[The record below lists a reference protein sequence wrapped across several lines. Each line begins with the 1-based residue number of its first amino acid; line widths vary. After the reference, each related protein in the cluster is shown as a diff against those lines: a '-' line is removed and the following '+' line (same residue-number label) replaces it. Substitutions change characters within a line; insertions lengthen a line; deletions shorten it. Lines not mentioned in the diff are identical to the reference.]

1 MSTRFIMDRRYL
13 VYDGDGE
20 LIRTFTTK
28 ADAQNFAEKRPEFV
42 LKIQPKQKPAE
53 SDYDRLLRENGDALL

>member
-1 MSTRFIMDRRYL
+1 MDRRFL

-20 LIRTFTTK
+20 LIRTFSTK
-28 ADAQNFAEKRPEFV
+28 VDAEAFCARRPEFM
-42 LKIQPKQKPAE
+42 LKVTPKQKPAE